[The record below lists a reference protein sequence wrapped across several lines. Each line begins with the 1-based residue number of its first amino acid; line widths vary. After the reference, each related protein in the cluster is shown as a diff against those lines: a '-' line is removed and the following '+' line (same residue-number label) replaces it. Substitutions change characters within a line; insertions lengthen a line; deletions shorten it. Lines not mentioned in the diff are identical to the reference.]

1 MKRKNLHGLDRDHDS
16 FWPINRGGENESE
29 RRVGKARTEMEER
42 TGKWTVAIYLAGGD
56 NVSREMIPALHDMR
70 DAALANRSSLRVLA
84 QFEPDAAAP
93 RIYSFGWRPPSKG
106 PRSTPAARL
115 RSSTSLGLDNFQWE
129 TSGGEEDAPKTSSIQ
144 RLETFVATARAASVD
159 DNVMLVISGHGN
171 GAVGEFLGYRSNH
184 DPMYLTDLR
193 AALATHGSSSRKID
207 ILGLDCCN
215 MSMVE
220 VGFELADCA
229 RFMVASEGYIL
240 NHGWP
245 YRPILDAMPDAE
257 PEMAG
262 GEIVRQFV
270 GSYSDYALVNVASH
284 CALCNLER
292 IELLAEPVRRLS
304 RRLIA
309 SIDDPDVWRPA
320 VLAHWEAQSYKDEEY
335 VDLGDFCDR
344 LRAHIADPEVQS
356 ACSAILE
363 ALGRV
368 VVVSCVSGSTFQYST
383 GLSVYFPWCHDAVK
397 CRPDADGAS
406 TLESYQKLEF
416 SRETGWGEFLDAYL
430 VATRREPPR
439 RRTPSYPASETYQ
452 TLAMVTSDVGGSLA
466 VRRSLPRKALSS
478 ATPQRAIVQSK
489 GGVHGDKEVSPVE
502 QQGRSRP
509 RNSQEPS
516 PNGWEWRGAAR
527 SKVSTVE
534 QQRQQDG
541 AIASQE
547 PSPRALVGF
556 SVGNE

>member
-1 MKRKNLHGLDRDHDS
+1 M
-16 FWPINRGGENESE
+16 E
-29 RRVGKARTEMEER
+29 ARA
-42 TGKWTVAIYLAGGD
+42 GKWTVGVYLAGGE

-93 RIYSFGWRPPSKG
+93 RVYAFGWHPPSAE
-106 PRSTPAARL
+106 PRTSSGTRL
-115 RSSTSLGLDNFQWE
+115 RSSTSLGLENFQWE
-129 TSGGEEDAPKTSSIQ
+129 PSGETSDAREASSIQ
-144 RLETFVATARAASVD
+144 RLGGFVATARSASVD
-159 DNVMLVISGHGN
+159 EKLMLVISGHSN

-193 AALATHGSSSRKID
+193 TALVSHGSSSRKID
-207 ILGLDCCN
+207 ILGMDCCN

-245 YRPILDAMPDAE
+245 FRPILDAVGDAE
-257 PEMAG
+257 PEAAG
-262 GEIVRQFV
+262 IEIVRQFV
-270 GSYSDYALVNVASH
+270 GSYSDYALLNVASH
-284 CALCNLER
+284 CSLSNLDR
-292 IELLAEPVRRLS
+292 IERLAEPVRRLS
-304 RRLIA
+304 RLLIA

-344 LRAHIADPEVQS
+344 LRIHIGDPEVQA

-363 ALGRV
+363 ALDQV

-397 CRPDADGAS
+397 CPSPSEPDGAS
-406 TLESYQKLEF
+406 SLESYQKLEF
-416 SRETGWGEFLDAYL
+416 SRQTGWGEFLDAYL

-439 RRTPSYPASETYQ
+439 RRTPAYPASEACR
-452 TLAMVTSDVGGSLA
+452 TLAMAAPAAGNENLA
-466 VRRSLPRKALSS
+466 VRRSRGPAQRLP
-478 ATPQRAIVQSK
+478 Q
-489 GGVHGDKEVSPVE
+489 
-502 QQGRSRP
+502 RP
-509 RNSQEPS
+509 RNVPS
-516 PNGWEWRGAAR
+516 SKNKEAFMDIKRMPPMYSKGSGPGRPTVKNHPQTNGRNETLPVRRMPPMYSKGSKIGSSFLKNHPRGR
-527 SKVSTVE
+527 
-534 QQRQQDG
+534 
-541 AIASQE
+541 
-547 PSPRALVGF
+547 
-556 SVGNE
+556 